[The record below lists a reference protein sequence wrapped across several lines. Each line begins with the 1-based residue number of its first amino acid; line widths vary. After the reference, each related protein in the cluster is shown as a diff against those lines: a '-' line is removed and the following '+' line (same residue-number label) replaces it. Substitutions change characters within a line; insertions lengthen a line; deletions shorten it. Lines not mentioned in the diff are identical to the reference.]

1 MLLNN
6 KRKGN
11 KMSASWKVDF
21 SGDFSSDIL
30 AGSLTSIIDLSVTG
44 VAPGT
49 YTAKLRGAVNSGGT
63 IRETNTTLAVRVN

>member
-44 VAPGT
+44 
-49 YTAKLRGAVNSGGT
+49 GGST
-63 IRETNTTLAVRVN
+63 QIIISSNIRETNTTLAVRVN